1 MLKGFVCTLVLAAV
15 PAIAQEPARWE
26 LGVIGG
32 FGYSP
37 SLTVKNAT
45 TSASAGYANGGAIG
59 VYAGQ
64 DTYNYWGGEVNYLYR
79 MSDLKLSGN
88 GKSVKFGG
96 HTHIVT
102 GDFLAHFRPVGARIR
117 PYISFG
123 GGIEVIQG
131 TGAES
136 ATQPLGNLA
145 ALTHTNEVLPV
156 GEAGIGIKVQITHHV
171 RLRVQVRDFIS
182 SAPNEVI
189 APARGASFSGIV
201 NDVVGMGTLGLTW

>member
-1 MLKGFVCTLVLAAV
+1 MLKGFVCALVLAAA
-15 PAIAQEPARWE
+15 PAIAQEPTRWE

-37 SLTVKNAT
+37 SLTVKNSV
-45 TSASAGYANGGAIG
+45 TSASTGYANGGVIG
-59 VYAGQ
+59 VYAGE
-64 DTYNYWGGEVNYLYR
+64 DTYRYWGGEANYLYR

-88 GKSVKFGG
+88 GRSVKFGA
-96 HTHIVT
+96 HTHIIT
-102 GDFLAHFRPVGARIR
+102 GDFLAHLRPVGARIR

-123 GGIEVIQG
+123 GGIEVVQG

-145 ALTHTNEVLPV
+145 ALTHTNEVMPV
-156 GEAGIGIKVQITHHV
+156 GEGGVGVKVQLSRHL

-182 SAPNEVI
+182 RAPDEVI
-189 APARGASFSGIV
+189 TPAPGASISGIV
-201 NDVVGMGTLGLTW
+201 NDIVGMGTLGLTW